1 MSQCFVA
8 QPVNVVV
15 VSTYERDADLLQL
28 CKTEWW
34 GLFLFFHISGVA
46 CAQDSSP
53 LWICNTSFY
62 QWNQD
67 ISNVPC
73 PLSGY
78 DRPLAAAGWEPALV
92 SGLVLGEPGS
102 VPSGHL

>member
-1 MSQCFVA
+1 MSQYFVA
-8 QPVNVVV
+8 LPVNVVV
-15 VSTYERDADLLQL
+15 VSTYERYAVLLQL
-28 CKTEWW
+28 YKIEW
-34 GLFLFFHISGVA
+34 GLFLFFHISGVV
-46 CAQDSSP
+46 CAQDSGP